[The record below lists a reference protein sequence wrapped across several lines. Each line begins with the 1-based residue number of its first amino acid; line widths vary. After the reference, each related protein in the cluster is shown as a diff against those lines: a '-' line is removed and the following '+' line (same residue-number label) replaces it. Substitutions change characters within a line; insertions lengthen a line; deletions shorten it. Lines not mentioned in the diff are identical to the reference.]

1 MSDSKPIS
9 EPILEPI
16 IDSKQQ
22 PAWHVVVLSIF
33 SLCTY
38 IPIWFYIAGSR
49 IEKEALRFKDES
61 ESKSSSSLDQAEK
74 NALAR
79 LERAGTR
86 QAFASM
92 TDLHLI
98 ISTFLMCLPVVNL
111 FVLMR
116 YAAKYATLIPDTQDA
131 YYSWARNNPTFAAF
145 VIACAFGAL
154 VLLNKLP
161 GNWFLLFT
169 LASLPLAVVQSW
181 LNKHW
186 KNYENEEYLA
196 RQAFS
201 PLEIL
206 IIIIGAS
213 LLGMIAINPEI
224 NGRTQ

>member
-1 MSDSKPIS
+1 MS
-9 EPILEPI
+9 ETEPI

-38 IPIWFYIAGSR
+38 VPIWFYTAGSR
-49 IEKEALRFKDES
+49 LEKEASRLKDES
-61 ESKSSSSLDQAEK
+61 TLDLAEK

-79 LERAGTR
+79 LERAGPR
-86 QAFASM
+86 KAFTEM

-98 ISTFLMCLPVVNL
+98 ISTFLMCLPVINL

-116 YAAKYATLIPDTQDA
+116 YAAKYATLIPDSQDA
-131 YYSWARNNPTFAAF
+131 YYNWVRNNPTFAAF
-145 VIACAFGAL
+145 LVACTFGAL

-206 IIIIGAS
+206 IIIAGAS

-224 NGRTQ
+224 NGR